1 MIEFP
6 RDRISL
12 WKNNKHLLTF
22 IDFFYQIALKKVRL
36 SLTEFWRLQKTTIV
50 YLKTKLKKT
59 YAMGTKNW
67 FKLGRILINLLHIL
81 KYFDILLG
89 QFTEYNHFLMVYWGF
104 FAKNLS
110 FLHPSFGNETIHTTI
125 TGAFSYMY
133 LLT

>member
-12 WKNNKHLLTF
+12 WKNNKHFLTF

-89 QFTEYNHFLMVYWGF
+89 QFTEYNHFLMVYWVF
-104 FAKNLS
+104 FCQKP
-110 FLHPSFGNETIHTTI
+110 FLFASLFWKRDNPYYHNRRIQL
-125 TGAFSYMY
+125 YV